1 MNQILMK
8 GKKRLLITIFDVVPL
23 DTEWDREDAHDW
35 AVEPTGQQSS
45 LPERLE
51 EREGVQQWEGVQQRE
66 QKPEW
71 EMKNP
76 ESACSTPE
84 SGWTNPESGWT
95 NPESGSPYHY
105 DLVVRHDEIET
116 GSDHQ

>member
-1 MNQILMK
+1 M
-8 GKKRLLITIFDVVPL
+8 FDVVPL
-23 DTEWDREDAHDW
+23 DTEWDREDAHDRV
-35 AVEPTGQQSS
+35 VEPTGQQSS

-51 EREGVQQWEGVQQRE
+51 EREGVQQRE
-66 QKPEW
+66 QKPER

-76 ESACSTPE
+76 DSGCST
-84 SGWTNPESGWT
+84 PESGWT

-116 GSDHQ
+116 GLITSTPVN